1 MEKIKT
7 LAITL
12 LMLSGTFFSYG
23 CTAAQRKELM
33 DEALANAKAYAQEHG
48 KEILA
53 KAAAKAEEI
62 AAAKIREMENKK
74 LGELDAA
81 LSNLAVVT
89 KDPDTGI
96 ESRSVKTWKDFDE
109 DKNNSL
115 SEGELVKA
123 GTWITAETARRV
135 ASGQMSKDAAKNTGT
150 AAGTALAALLALAL
164 AKRGVAA
171 VAKKANPTPPAGG
184 GGATT

>member
-1 MEKIKT
+1 MEKTKT

-23 CTAAQRKELM
+23 CTTAQRKELM
-33 DEALANAKAYAQEHG
+33 DEALANAKAYVAENS

-62 AAAKIREMENKK
+62 ANAKIKEAENKK

-96 ESRSVKTWKDFDE
+96 ETRSVKSWKDFDE
-109 DKNNSL
+109 DKNSTL
-115 SEGELVKA
+115 SEGEIVKA
-123 GTWITAETARRV
+123 GAWITAETARRV
-135 ASGQMSKDAAKNTGT
+135 ASGQMSKDAAKNTGA

-171 VAKKANPTPPAGG
+171 VAKKTNPTPPAGG
-184 GGATT
+184 GGTTT